1 MREDYFN
8 DLDNYLGHVK
18 KRQRQ
23 WQWFLNITTFA
34 VVAWMTYSF
43 VNFPAIQARTLYAM
57 AGQNQTSTKSMSGGL
72 VDEAV
77 AQEDSLSDGLMSD
90 QTTTDKADIDQS
102 SEQSPTDQT
111 IVPSAPRYSSVA
123 DLPSDVPADGIYIK
137 KIDVKAPITW
147 NGNSDNVQELLAKGV
162 VHITGSAK
170 PGESG
175 NVYITGHSSDVW
187 WTDGDYKTVFSLLD
201 KLENDD
207 EIVIRSGGKNYLYKV
222 YKKEVIDKENVK
234 DYTTTD
240 KAQSLTIMTCYPV
253 GTNWRRLMVQAER
266 I

>member
-8 DLDNYLGHVK
+8 DLDNYLNHVK
-18 KRQRQ
+18 RRQRQ
-23 WQWFLNITTFA
+23 WQWFLNVTTFA

-57 AGQNQTSTKSMSGGL
+57 AGQNQSSIESMSGGVL
-72 VDEAV
+72 DEAI
-77 AQEDSLSDGLMSD
+77 AQEDASQSNQS
-90 QTTTDKADIDQS
+90 TAEETSIDQS
-102 SEQSPTDQT
+102 DEDTSSNQSIT
-111 IVPSAPRYSSVA
+111 PSAPRYSTVA
-123 DLPSDVPADGIYIK
+123 DLPSDVPSDGIYIR
-137 KIDVKAPITW
+137 KIDIKAPITW

-170 PGESG
+170 PGEAG

-201 KLENDD
+201 KLEDGD
-207 EIVIRSGGKNYLYKV
+207 EIAIRSGGKNYLYKV

-234 DYTTTD
+234 DYITTD

>member
-8 DLDNYLGHVK
+8 DLDNYLNHVK
-18 KRQRQ
+18 RRQRQ

-57 AGQNQTSTKSMSGGL
+57 AGKNQSSIESMSGGM

-77 AQEDSLSDGLMSD
+77 AQDESPINE
-90 QTTTDKADIDQS
+90 ADINKPENIS
-102 SEQSPTDQT
+102 TNQT
-111 IVPSAPRYSSVA
+111 GVTPNAPRYSSVA

-137 KIDVKAPITW
+137 KIDIKAPVTW

-170 PGESG
+170 PGEPG

-201 KLENDD
+201 KVENDD
-207 EIVIRSGGKNYLYKV
+207 EIVIRSNGKNYLYKV

-234 DYTTTD
+234 DYITTD

>member
-1 MREDYFN
+1 
-8 DLDNYLGHVK
+8 
-18 KRQRQ
+18 
-23 WQWFLNITTFA
+23 
-34 VVAWMTYSF
+34 MTYSF
-43 VNFPAIQARTLYAM
+43 VNYPAMQVRTLYAM
-57 AGQNQTSTKSMSGGL
+57 AGQNQSSVESMSGGF

-77 AQEDSLSDGLMSD
+77 AQE
-90 QTTTDKADIDQS
+90 
-102 SEQSPTDQT
+102 QSPESGSATDEPSTDDEDINQLNDTSTGQT
-111 IVPSAPRYSSVA
+111 AIVPNAPRYSTVA
-123 DLPSDVPADGIYIK
+123 DLPNDVPVDGIYIK

-162 VHITGSAK
+162 VHITGSAM

-201 KLENDD
+201 KVENDD
-207 EIVIRSGGKNYLYKV
+207 EIVIRSGGKKYLYKV
-222 YKKEVIDKENVK
+222 YNKQVIDKENVK
-234 DYTTTD
+234 DYITTD
-240 KAQSLTIMTCYPV
+240 KAQSLTIMTCYPI